1 MKTKLLLFYGPGSG
15 SGKST
20 LSHLSH
26 DTLQQKGIR
35 TKYVAERDVLHL
47 DAFAPYVEE
56 VKKNSPGNLEALL
69 SSCKHFIDVCIQSDQ
84 VYVVDS
90 ILPCTDWL
98 VTAGCTGEQVRR
110 FNTQLNQLMAQLNP
124 IQIFLTGDTETLLKR
139 AIKDRGENWA
149 KSLAQERCNSDDIR
163 DLIAY
168 FNEMREVA
176 SKLLAEWPFKKIV
189 LDTTER
195 DAPTC
200 AKEILERID
209 LNENCHAEQPQS
221 AQQSTG
227 R

>member
-20 LSHLSH
+20 LSRLIH
-26 DTLQQKGIR
+26 DTLQEKGIR
-35 TKYVAERDVLHL
+35 IKYVAESDVLHL

-56 VKKNSPGNLEALL
+56 VKQNNPGNLKALL
-69 SSCKHFIDVCIQSDQ
+69 SSCKHFIDACTQSDQ

-98 VTAGCTGEQVRR
+98 VTAGCTRRQVLR
-110 FNTQLNQLMAQLNP
+110 FHTQLNQLMAPLNP
-124 IQIFLTGDTETLLKR
+124 IQIFLTGDTEILLTR

-149 KSLAQERCNSDDIR
+149 KSLAQERCNSDNIR
-163 DLIAY
+163 DLITY
-168 FNEMREVA
+168 FNQMGKVA
-176 SKLLAEWPFKKIV
+176 SELLTDWPFKQIV

-195 DAPTC
+195 DVPTC
-200 AKEILERID
+200 AKEILEQLD
-209 LNENCHAEQPQS
+209 LNENCHAEHLQS
-221 AQQSTG
+221 AQQGTG